1 MFKTFRIWNFD
12 IWICLVL
19 RIWCLVLI
27 LVNTQN
33 LSLITTFLLVF
44 AAAIGGGTLARAL
57 RQPTILGY
65 IAAGVLMGN
74 AAFGIIDHATLRLIA
89 EAGVT
94 LLLFTLGV
102 EFSFLRLKKVL
113 HTVLIPAIVQI
124 LISIGVFLS
133 LAMVLGIDPIP
144 ALFIACAFSLS
155 STAVVVKILS
165 ERSELETQPGEVATG
180 WLVVQD
186 IAVIP
191 MMILLPTIV
200 SVAQKPELGVGG
212 VTLSLL
218 GSFLASGVTIGVVM
232 ALGKQ
237 GIPRLL
243 KAAAMVG
250 SREILLITTVA
261 VVFLSGVVFYATGLS
276 AALGAFIA
284 GLIIAETS
292 QNHAIFAEVRPLRD
306 LFAVVFFV
314 TLGMTVSLPAVVMVL
329 PTILVMIVA
338 VLLVKWAI
346 VYGLLRF
353 VGYHKKTAFL
363 VGLSL
368 TQVSEFGFVIAGV
381 GTALGVLTPD
391 HAAIVVAVTFGSL
404 LVSTPLVA
412 SGHGVYYW
420 FTATFGHILPKLFRD
435 GDIVGTGSEQ
445 YPIEKHIVICGY
457 GRVGKYV
464 GRALEMAGVP
474 FLVVDYNHQTVKL
487 LRERGINVVYG
498 DPADHDVLDYA
509 QVDLARAIV
518 IAIPD
523 RHTQE
528 LIIGHAQTLNRRIK
542 IICRSH
548 HEEDQGRL
556 KSLGVTTIIQPEF
569 EAAVSIVERLL
580 PEFGVSLEDV
590 DGKISRLKIEHGM
603 G

>member
-1 MFKTFRIWNFD
+1 MFPHNF
-12 IWICLVL
+12 
-19 RIWCLVLI
+19 
-27 LVNTQN
+27 
-33 LSLITTFLLVF
+33 SLITTFLLVF
-44 AAAIGGGTLARAL
+44 AAAIGGGTLARVFK
-57 RQPTILGY
+57 QPTILGY
-65 IAAGVLMGN
+65 IAAGVLIGN
-74 AAFGIIDHATLRLIA
+74 VAFGVIDHAMLRLIA

-102 EFSFLRLKKVL
+102 EFSFLRLKNVL
-113 HTVLIPAIVQI
+113 RSILVPAVIQI
-124 LISIGVFLS
+124 FITLGAFMGLSIG
-133 LAMVLGIDPIP
+133 LGI
-144 ALFIACAFSLS
+144 ALLPSLFMAAAFSLS

-165 ERSELETQPGEVATG
+165 ERGELETMPGEVATG

-191 MMILLPTIV
+191 IMILLPTIV
-200 SVAQKPELGVGG
+200 AVWQKPEIGVGG
-212 VTLSLL
+212 AMLSLL
-218 GSFLASGVTIGVVM
+218 GSIMVAGLTVGLVIV
-232 ALGKQ
+232 LGKQ

-243 KAAAMVG
+243 KAAASVG

-261 VVFLSGVVFYATGLS
+261 IVFLSSIIFYSTGLS

-292 QNHAIFAEVRPLRD
+292 QNHAIFAEIRPLRD
-306 LFAVVFFV
+306 LFAVIFFV
-314 TLGMTVSLPAVVMVL
+314 TLGMTVSLSTVVSFF
-329 PTILVMIVA
+329 PTILVFIVA
-338 VLLVKWAI
+338 IIIIKWI
-346 VYGLLRF
+346 VVYGLVRM
-353 VGYHKKTAFL
+353 VGYHQKTAFL

-368 TQVSEFGFVIAGV
+368 TQVSEFGLVIAGV
-381 GTALGVLTPD
+381 GIALGVLTPN
-391 HAAIVVAVTFGSL
+391 HYTILVAVTFGTL
-404 LVSTPLVA
+404 FVSTPLVA
-412 SGHGVYYW
+412 AGHEVYYW
-420 FTATFGHILPKLFRD
+420 FAKIFGNVNPKLIGD
-435 GDIVGTGSEQ
+435 GDIVLSGSKQ

-487 LRERGINVVYG
+487 LRERAVNVVYG
-498 DPADHDVLDYA
+498 DPADRDVLDYA
-509 QVDLARAIV
+509 QVDLARAII

-548 HEEDQGRL
+548 HEEDQARL

-569 EAAVSIVERLL
+569 EAAVTIVERLL
-580 PEFGVSLEDV
+580 PEFGVSPEDV
-590 DGKISRLKIEHGM
+590 SGKIARLKIEHGM

>member
-1 MFKTFRIWNFD
+1 MVIPFAFLLLPFTM
-12 IWICLVL
+12 
-19 RIWCLVLI
+19 
-27 LVNTQN
+27 TPQN

-44 AAAIGGGTLARAL
+44 AAAIGGGTLARVF

-65 IAAGVLMGN
+65 IAAGVLIGN
-74 AAFGIIDHATLRLIA
+74 LAYGVIDHAILRIIA

-113 HTVLIPAIVQI
+113 RIVLVPAVLQI
-124 LISIGVFLS
+124 LLTVGIFLALS
-133 LAMVLGIDPIP
+133 SGLGIPVLP
-144 ALFIACAFSLS
+144 GLFMASAFSLS

-165 ERSELETQPGEVATG
+165 ERGELETLPGEVATG

-186 IAVIP
+186 VAVIP
-191 MMILLPTIV
+191 IMIFLPAVVSIVQTPEMGVVNALLMLCG
-200 SVAQKPELGVGG
+200 S
-212 VTLSLL
+212 TLAAGL
-218 GSFLASGVTIGVVM
+218 TIGVVLL
-232 ALGKQ
+232 LGKQ

-250 SREILLITTVA
+250 SREILLVTTVA
-261 VVFLSGVVFYATGLS
+261 VVFLSGVIFYATGLS

-314 TLGMTVSLPAVVMVL
+314 TLGMTVSLPGVVAML
-329 PTILVMIVA
+329 PEILMFIGTVIF
-338 VLLVKWAI
+338 VKWFV
-346 VYGLLRF
+346 VYGLLRI
-353 VGYHKKTAFL
+353 VGNHPKLAFL

-368 TQVSEFGFVIAGV
+368 TQVSEFGFIIAGV
-381 GTALGVLTPD
+381 GTALGVLTSD
-391 HAAIVVAVTFGSL
+391 HTSLLVAVVFGTL
-404 LVSTPLVA
+404 LVSTPFVA
-412 SGHGVYYW
+412 HGHMVYYW
-420 FTATFGHILPKLFRD
+420 FVRNFGVKFPRLFPERAMAQPASD
-435 GDIVGTGSEQ
+435 Q
-445 YPIEKHIVICGY
+445 FPIDKHIVICGY

-487 LRERGINVVYG
+487 LRERGVNVVYG
-498 DPADHDVLDYA
+498 DPADHDVLDFA
-509 QVDLARAIV
+509 QVDLARAVV

-548 HEEDQGRL
+548 HEEDQARL

-580 PEFGVSLEDV
+580 PEFGVSPEDV

>member
-1 MFKTFRIWNFD
+1 MQPYSF
-12 IWICLVL
+12 
-19 RIWCLVLI
+19 
-27 LVNTQN
+27 
-33 LSLITTFLLVF
+33 SLITTFLLVF
-44 AAAIGGGTLARAL
+44 AAAIGGGTIARAL
-57 RQPTILGY
+57 GQPTILGY
-65 IAAGVLMGN
+65 IASGVLLGN
-74 AAFGIIDHATLRLIA
+74 LAYGIIDHATIGLIA
-89 EAGVT
+89 EVGVT

-113 HTVLIPAIVQI
+113 RSVLFPAILQI
-124 LISIGVFLS
+124 LLS
-133 LAMVLGIDPIP
+133 LIAFLMLSLGLGVSVLPS
-144 ALFIACAFSLS
+144 LFMAAAFSLS

-165 ERSELETQPGEVATG
+165 ERGELETAPGEVAIG

-191 MMILLPTIV
+191 IMMVLSTIV
-200 SVAQKPELGVGG
+200 SVVQKPDMGVGAA
-212 VTLSLL
+212 TLSLV
-218 GSFLASGVTIGVVM
+218 GSVLVAALTIGIVLI
-232 ALGKQ
+232 LGKQ

-243 KAAAMVG
+243 KAAASVG
-250 SREILLITTVA
+250 SREILLLTTVA
-261 VVFLSGVVFYATGLS
+261 VVFLSSVIFYATGLS

-314 TLGMTVSLPAVVMVL
+314 TLGMTVPIPVVLAFL
-329 PTILVMIVA
+329 PTILMLLVA
-338 VLLVKWAI
+338 VILVKWLL

-353 VGYHKKTAFL
+353 VGYHQKTAFL
-363 VGLSL
+363 AGLAL

-381 GTALGVLTPD
+381 GTRLGALPSDQYTVLM
-391 HAAIVVAVTFGSL
+391 AVTFGAL
-404 LVSTPLVA
+404 LVSTPILA
-412 SGHGVYYW
+412 SGQGVYYW
-420 FTATFGHILPKLFRD
+420 FARGVGKAFPKLLPERD
-435 GDIVGTGSEQ
+435 ADSASPEQ
-445 YPIEKHIVICGY
+445 YPIEHHIVICGY

-464 GRALEMAGVP
+464 GRALEMAGIP
-474 FLVVDYNHQTVKL
+474 FLVVDYNHQTVKQ
-487 LRERGINVVYG
+487 LRERGIHVLYG
-498 DPADHDVLDYA
+498 DPADKDVLDYA
-509 QVDLARAIV
+509 QVDLARAVV

-548 HEEDQGRL
+548 HEEDQARL

-569 EAAVSIVERLL
+569 EAAVTIVERLL
-580 PEFGVSLEDV
+580 PEFGVSPDDV
-590 DGKISRLKIEHGM
+590 SGKISRLKIEHGM

>member
-1 MFKTFRIWNFD
+1 MAPH
-12 IWICLVL
+12 
-19 RIWCLVLI
+19 
-27 LVNTQN
+27 N

-44 AAAIGGGTLARAL
+44 AAAIGGGTLARIFK
-57 RQPTILGY
+57 QPTILGY
-65 IAAGVLMGN
+65 IAAGVLIGN
-74 AAFGIIDHATLRLIA
+74 GAYGIIDHATLRIIA
-89 EAGVT
+89 EVGVT

-113 HTVLIPAIVQI
+113 RTILVPAIIQI
-124 LISIGVFLS
+124 LVTFVLFFILS
-133 LAMVLGIDPIP
+133 MGLGID
-144 ALFIACAFSLS
+144 ALPSLFMAAAFSLS

-165 ERSELETQPGEVATG
+165 ERGELETMPGEVATG

-191 MMILLPTIV
+191 IMILLPTIV
-200 SVAQKPELGVGG
+200 TLAQRPEMGVGG
-212 VTLSLL
+212 AMGSLL
-218 GSFLASGVTIGVVM
+218 GSVLMSVITIGVVLI
-232 ALGKQ
+232 LGKQ

-243 KAAAMVG
+243 KAAASIG
-250 SREILLITTVA
+250 SREILLLTTVA
-261 VVFLSGVVFYATGLS
+261 VVFISSVIFYATGLS

-314 TLGMTVSLPAVVMVL
+314 TLGMTVPLSVVVSFFPIILVLLTAVVL
-329 PTILVMIVA
+329 F
-338 VLLVKWAI
+338 KWVV

-353 VGYHKKTAFL
+353 VGYHQKTAFL

-381 GTALGVLTPD
+381 GTAFGVISAD
-391 HAAIVVAVTFGSL
+391 HYTILVAVTFGTL

-412 SGHGVYYW
+412 SSHGVYYW
-420 FTATFGHILPKLFRD
+420 YAHHLGNIFPKFFADRTMAVSGAD
-435 GDIVGTGSEQ
+435 Q

-464 GRALEMAGVP
+464 GRALEMAQVP
-474 FLVVDYNHQTVKL
+474 FLVVDYNHQTIKT
-487 LRERGINVVYG
+487 LRERGVNVVYG
-498 DPADHDVLDYA
+498 DPADKDVLDYA

-528 LIIGHAQTLNRRIK
+528 LIIGHAQTLTRRIK
-542 IICRSH
+542 IICSSH
-548 HEEDQGRL
+548 HEEDQARL

-569 EAAVSIVERLL
+569 EAAVTIVERLL
-580 PEFGVSLEDV
+580 PEFGVSPEDV